1 MPTTHTCEFEGCA
14 WKLETDNLEHYI
26 SLLKIHVDARH
37 KKQTI
42 SAKAEKA
49 KRPELTSDVSEE
61 DWTYFK
67 SRWDHYKK
75 ACGLT
80 GEDTVTQLLECCN
93 EGLRRDHHRTF
104 SGANEV
110 NDEVTVLAQLKQIAV
125 SKHNVTVSRVKLG
138 TLKQDKG
145 ETEFE

>member
-1 MPTTHTCEFEGCA
+1 MPTTHTCEFENCT

-93 EGLRRDHHRTF
+93 EGLRPMRSMTRSQCSPSSRAEYCSLLDHR
-104 SGANEV
+104 G
-110 NDEVTVLAQLKQIAV
+110 DLMKI
-125 SKHNVTVSRVKLG
+125 
-138 TLKQDKG
+138 
-145 ETEFE
+145 